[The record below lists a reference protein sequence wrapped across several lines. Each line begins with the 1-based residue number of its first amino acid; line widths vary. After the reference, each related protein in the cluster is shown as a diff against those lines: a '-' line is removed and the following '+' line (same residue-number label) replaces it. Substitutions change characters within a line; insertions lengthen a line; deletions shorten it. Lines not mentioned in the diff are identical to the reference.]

1 MVQLIELFGNKKLM
15 KILDFFIKNSS
26 TRITQAELIKK
37 TKIAKATAVKWM
49 RYLVMNDMLKL
60 EKIGVSHIY
69 QLNNESLI
77 VKHIKIMQTLLLLQG
92 LNNLKEKELEIYLYG
107 SASRGEDT
115 EKSDID
121 LLIIGKTKRSEIID
135 FIENINK
142 NIKRRISFTVF
153 SPVEWSMMRKK
164 DKAYYERIEKDKI
177 RLI

>member
-1 MVQLIELFGNKKLM
+1 
-15 KILDFFIKNSS
+15 
-26 TRITQAELIKK
+26 
-37 TKIAKATAVKWM
+37 
-49 RYLVMNDMLKL
+49 
-60 EKIGVSHIY
+60 
-69 QLNNESLI
+69 
-77 VKHIKIMQTLLLLQG
+77 MQTLLLLQG

-121 LLIIGKTKRSEIID
+121 ILIIGKTKRSEIVD
-135 FIENINK
+135 FIENISK
-142 NIKRRISFTVF
+142 NIKKRISFTVF